1 MRTPLWCQHCNHYKP
16 NRTNQFRMLDRC
28 ILKFGH
34 YCPWVGG
41 YTTATNFKT
50 FLRFSVSAAVFSLIS
65 LISVAIPWNHGA
77 FDGHNVTAHLGL
89 TVGFA
94 VFFLCLA
101 GGTGLSAILLAT
113 ANLTTIDNAVGKKKA
128 WRLAVKLN
136 KDIMAEDK
144 AVTSAF
150 SGTVTFTTQTHT
162 FAIVET
168 AAGANPYDVGVWGNW
183 KQVMGNRW
191 WEWALPSPKLRHD
204 MQSRMAE
211 MTPAVAAALEEAGL
225 CDMNAAMRERWKK
238 MQIRQ
243 KGFLQLLAA
252 AGAPLKTFATWRQAR
267 KEPL

>member
-1 MRTPLWCQHCNHYKP
+1 MHTQIWPLLSLGRRIHYSNELQDLP
-16 NRTNQFRMLDRC
+16 SFLSVCGSLFPHLSDLCRDTLESWRFRWAQCDCTSGPDSWLC
-28 ILKFGH
+28 SVFPVFG
-34 YCPWVGG
+34 GR
-41 YTTATNFKT
+41 N
-50 FLRFSVSAAVFSLIS
+50 
-65 LISVAIPWNHGA
+65 
-77 FDGHNVTAHLGL
+77 
-89 TVGFA
+89 
-94 VFFLCLA
+94 
-101 GGTGLSAILLAT
+101 GLSAILLAT

-136 KDIMAEDK
+136 EDIMAEDK
-144 AVTSAF
+144 AITSAF